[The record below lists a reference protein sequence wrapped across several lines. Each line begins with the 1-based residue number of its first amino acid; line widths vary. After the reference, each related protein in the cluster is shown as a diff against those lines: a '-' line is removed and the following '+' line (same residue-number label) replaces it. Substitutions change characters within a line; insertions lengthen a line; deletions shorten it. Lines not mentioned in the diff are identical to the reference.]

1 MARTGRG
8 MPDESDPQQSAGGGT
23 DIEASKNILK
33 ALGITALS
41 MLPAG
46 AVIRG
51 GTLIYRGLRGAN
63 AIQAARKALENKQ
76 QPAPARIGQKKP
88 TTAVDKPKAGG
99 EVKAPGTGVSRTDR
113 VIQADG
119 GKTMRTVRG
128 TESEAKRIAGAG
140 QRGPRM
146 GLGSKVKT
154 GTAALSA
161 AAMSDK
167 KKDIAGIQPARPEEK
182 KPEERKPEE
191 RKPAKK
197 MATPTSPPP
206 RARKS
211 PIDLGTVKNQEV
223 KEAQEPRKA
232 TGSGG
237 RGSAKKGATKIIDA
251 GGNTGF
257 GIKGN
262 KFVGGPEERAVMVK
276 YYGGTGSAAAKA
288 AQEGKQGKLK
298 ELGMDSLNKELQEA
312 RKKRFEREQKNMRK
326 GGAVKKAIGSM
337 DYRQGGTLIS
347 VQDRMKRMK

>member
-33 ALGITALS
+33 ALGITAMS

-167 KKDIAGIQPARPEEK
+167 KENKAGTTPAKAEEK
-182 KPEERKPEE
+182 KPE
-191 RKPAKK
+191 KK

-211 PIDLGTVKNQEV
+211 PIDLGTVKERET
-223 KEAQEPRKA
+223 K
-232 TGSGG
+232 
-237 RGSAKKGATKIIDA
+237 SAKTADRGVVPDTKKIDPKGRPKAKIIDA

-262 KFVGGPEERAVMVK
+262 KFVGGPEERAVMMK